1 MLLDKTEQLINELND
16 FKTLQESSN
25 ESQIYIQRN
34 NELKT
39 TVIYIEKM
47 SEIVALF
54 RKQGFLIEIDETIN
68 YPIELF
74 KTLYKNWEDDKTT
87 IIERNDFFRR
97 VQWDTIERDLVSIL
111 QKQWEDYIDENKPN
125 INKETLDVFEQIP
138 DFLSIVNMLKEKL
151 DFLDEH
157 KKSLP
162 IDGSS
167 FQLVISTSE
176 EMKHL
181 IEQLESK
188 NIPDS
193 VSHFLKKAGTYEG
206 IDLSEI
212 TTEILDWLKANNLIH
227 LCQVKFRK

>member
-1 MLLDKTEQLINELND
+1 MLLDKTEQLTSELYN
-16 FKTLQESSN
+16 FKALQASSN
-25 ESQIYIQRN
+25 ESQDYVKRN
-34 NELKT
+34 TDLKT
-39 TVIYIEKM
+39 IVIYVERM
-47 SEIVALF
+47 SENVVLF
-54 RKQGFLIEIDETIN
+54 RKQGFLIEIDTIIN

-74 KTLYKNWEDDKTT
+74 KTLYKNWEDDKKS
-87 IIERNDFFRR
+87 IIQRNDFFRR
-97 VQWDTIERDLVSIL
+97 IQWNTIEAELVLVL
-111 QKQWEDYIDENKPN
+111 QKLWEEYIDNNKPN
-125 INKETLDVFEQIP
+125 INRETLDVFKQIP
-138 DFLSIVNMLKEKL
+138 DFTSVVNSLKDKL
-151 DFLDEH
+151 ELLDEY

-162 IDGSS
+162 TNGSD

-176 EMKHL
+176 EMKCL

-193 VSHFLKKAGTYEG
+193 VSNFLKKAGTYEG